1 MSNKELE
8 PKIVV
13 FGVGGAGCNAV
24 NNMIEAGLEEV
35 NFWVAN
41 TDAQSLSKS
50 ISPNKIQLGTGA
62 TMGLGAGSNPEVGSK
77 AAEESLEQIAKAL
90 DGCNMVFITAGM
102 GGGTGTGAA
111 PVIAGYAKSK
121 GILTVGVVTTPFHF
135 EGARRMKVSD
145 AGLAAMSQ
153 NIDTIIVI
161 PNQNIFYLADQ
172 KTTFAEAFKMADK
185 ILESAVR
192 GIVELITRPGAIN
205 LDFADIRTVMG
216 EMGKAMMCTGEAEG
230 DNRAIKAAEAAISNP
245 LLDIAS
251 MRGAKGVLINITGSY
266 NLTLFEVDE
275 AANRIREEADPNA
288 NIIFGSTFDENLG
301 DKIRVSVVATGIDKD
316 SAEDNQEEVMIKIK
330 EHEVIQNKPIMESP
344 RPFLSSVPKPQRV
357 ENYQAPIKNN
367 DPIEEKSLEQ
377 DKGGFTKVN
386 TSFIKQNP
394 LDIPAILRKM
404 KDNK

>member
-1 MSNKELE
+1 MSNQELE

-24 NNMIEAGLEEV
+24 NNMIEAGLEGVE
-35 NFWVAN
+35 FWVAN
-41 TDAQSLSKS
+41 TDAQALNKS
-50 ISPNKIQLGTGA
+50 VAQNKIQLGS
-62 TMGLGAGSNPEVGSK
+62 GLGAGSKPEVGSE
-77 AAEESLEQIAKAL
+77 AAKESEEQIMGAL
-90 DGCNMVFITAGM
+90 ENCNMVFITAGM

-111 PVIAGYAKSK
+111 PVIASYAKSQ

-135 EGARRMKVSD
+135 EGVRRKQVSE
-145 AGLAAMSQ
+145 AGLASMSQ

-172 KTTFAEAFKMADK
+172 KTTFADAFKMADK

-192 GIVELITRPGAIN
+192 GIVELITKPGAIN
-205 LDFADIRTVMG
+205 LDFADIRTVMS

-230 DNRAIKAAEAAISNP
+230 ENRAIKAAEAAISNP

-275 AANRIREEADPNA
+275 AANRIREEADPHA

-301 DKIRVSVVATGIDKD
+301 DKIRVSVVATGIDKNNFNFSEAAKD
-316 SAEDNQEEVMIKIK
+316 ELLINKSNDQTNKEVTKPVV
-330 EHEVIQNKPIMESP
+330 ETNK
-344 RPFLSSVPKPQRV
+344 PFLSNNPRPQRV
-357 ENYQAPIKNN
+357 ENYQTPIKN
-367 DPIEEKSLEQ
+367 DLVEDQ

-386 TSFIKQNP
+386 SSFTKQNP
-394 LDIPAILRKM
+394 LDIPAILRRIKE
-404 KDNK
+404 NKN